1 MLTADL
7 LAAFDERLREIGAP
21 ISRFWRP
28 GLTDAQMGSLT
39 AEIGL
44 SLSTEARIWWGWRD
58 GIDVEAARS
67 QASLGP
73 SWDVLSLEAA
83 VRDAV
88 AKRDMAA
95 RAAEGGLLDPR
106 DDWQDSWIA
115 LCGDVSYPRIACD
128 CGVPPGAPST
138 IHYFDPE
145 FNDDP
150 RHPKAASIGELVH
163 AWLEALDDG
172 TWNIDSQTGE
182 FALLD
187 PTELVKTKGRDVA
200 DLL

>member
-7 LAAFDERLREIGAP
+7 LAELDGRLHDVGAP

-28 GLTDAQMGSLT
+28 GLKDAQMDART

-44 SLSTEARIWWGWRD
+44 SLPTEARIWWGWHD

-73 SWDVLSLEAA
+73 SWDALSLEAA
-83 VRDAV
+83 AQDAV

-95 RAAEGGLLDPR
+95 RAAEGGLDPR
-106 DDWQDSWIA
+106 DDWSDSWIA

-128 CGVPPGAPST
+128 CGLPLGTPST

-145 FNDDP
+145 FNDYP

-163 AWLEALDDG
+163 IWLEALADG
-172 TWNIDSQTGE
+172 TWHIDPRTGE
-182 FALLD
+182 FASLD
-187 PTELVKTKGRDVA
+187 PTELVKAKGRDIA